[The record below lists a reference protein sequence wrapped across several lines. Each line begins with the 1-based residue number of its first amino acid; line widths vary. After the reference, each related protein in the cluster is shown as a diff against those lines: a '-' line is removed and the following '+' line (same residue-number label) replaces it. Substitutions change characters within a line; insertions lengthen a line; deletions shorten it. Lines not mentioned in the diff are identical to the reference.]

1 MDNDPR
7 PRPSAPRRDDALVA
21 RESEIVEK
29 ELLGLPELE
38 APGELWVRIR
48 DRLDEARGAA
58 QPASR
63 RWRRRAPLA
72 LAAAIGL
79 FAFATMLLFVDPAT
93 DDPARTDRT
102 AVASNAPSK
111 PPVVGIEDPPGT
123 EPLDHAAVIEAL
135 LAQSR
140 QAEARRRAVLAFY
153 SPTGPEQVLRAHIGD
168 IDAALNEQMFSGDPQ
183 PKFREALLR
192 DRVELIA
199 DLTDIERYR
208 QHEFVHRV
216 SL

>member
-7 PRPSAPRRDDALVA
+7 LRPSAHRRDDAIVA
-21 RESEIVEK
+21 REVEN
-29 ELLGLPELE
+29 ELQALPELE

-48 DRLDEARGAA
+48 ERLDEPGDIT
-58 QPASR
+58 QPSSR
-63 RWRRRAPLA
+63 RWRRQAPMA
-72 LAAAIGL
+72 LAAGIGL
-79 FAFATMLLFVDPAT
+79 FALATVLLFVDPAT

-102 AVASNAPSK
+102 VVASNAPSNT
-111 PPVVGIEDPPGT
+111 PVVGPEDLRGT
-123 EPLDHAAVIEAL
+123 EPLDHTTVIEAL